1 VNYTVILLYPD
12 YVADS
17 YGHDTYMD
25 YCSTPTPEEA
35 VQIIREDACKLA
47 AISDPGDL
55 YVIAVIEGAHN
66 DLCSGSGEVPKAKEE
81 PQPLVPGP
89 DALSPPCSSWRALFQ
104 MTMPLDPSK
113 DFPVEPSKEPL
124 GPKTPPSLPKDP
136 PAIRCMD
143 VSTGHITERDNE
155 LLLAGYHIGVSIMPT
170 SGGWIIPTAK
180 LSTDQ
185 EGLQMSITFHTLL
198 SYAREEKYDYLWLD
212 MDGARWES
220 FPEFDW

>member
-47 AISDPGDL
+47 AISDSSDL

-81 PQPLVPGP
+81 PQL
-89 DALSPPCSSWRALFQ
+89 Q
-104 MTMPLDPSK
+104 MTMPLDPPK